1 LWTRRIFP
9 AHAGAIPYRFDFSPR
24 NALERPGGFSS
35 SANSRCYN
43 PLFPEPLLLSS
54 LSVIIPAYNEVDR
67 LPLSLERIVDHL
79 SETPERPTEIL
90 VVNDGS
96 SDGTAASARELA
108 VKLER
113 PNLSLRVLDNPGNRG
128 KGYSVRHGMLEGRY
142 DWLLFTDADLSAPIE
157 ELTKLA
163 SAVAGQGYDVAIGS
177 RALDRSLIGV
187 HQPWFR
193 ETLGRVFNLAVRVT
207 TGLPFAD
214 TQCGFKLFRREAA
227 RKIFSR
233 QLLERFGFDVEIL
246 YLAKKFG
253 YRVIEV
259 PVRWNHVEGTKV
271 DTMAGADAFLDGWR
285 VRRNDWA
292 GKYDE

>member
-1 LWTRRIFP
+1 M
-9 AHAGAIPYRFDFSPR
+9 
-24 NALERPGGFSS
+24 
-35 SANSRCYN
+35 
-43 PLFPEPLLLSS
+43 LSS
-54 LSVIIPAYNEVDR
+54 LSVVIPAYNEVDR
-67 LPLSLERIVDHL
+67 LPLTLERVASYL
-79 SETPERPTEIL
+79 SETPQRPAEIL

-96 SDGTAASARELA
+96 TDWTGTSARELA
-108 VKLER
+108 VKLAR
-113 PNLSLRVLDNPGNRG
+113 PNLSVRVLDNPGNRG

-157 ELTKLA
+157 ELGKLTA
-163 SAVAGQGYDVAIGS
+163 AVSDGGYDAAIGS

-193 ETLGRVFNLAVRVT
+193 ETLGRVFNLAVRLS

-214 TQCGFKLFRREAA
+214 TQCGFKLFRKEAA
-227 RKIFSR
+227 QKIFAK

-253 YRVIEV
+253 YRVVEV